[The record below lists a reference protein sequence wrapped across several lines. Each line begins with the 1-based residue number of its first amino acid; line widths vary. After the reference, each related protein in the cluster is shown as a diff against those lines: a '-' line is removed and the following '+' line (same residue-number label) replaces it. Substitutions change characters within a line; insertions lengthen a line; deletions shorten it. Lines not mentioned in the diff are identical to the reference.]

1 MTQNVAMPAAP
12 LSPRASLRWPL
23 IKRAMQQVCPASTLE
38 VGCGQGA
45 MGARLVALTESLT
58 AIEPDADSCEVAA
71 QRIRPRGG
79 TVVNC
84 ATDEL
89 PAGQVFELVSAF
101 EVLEHIE
108 DDSAALQDWRS
119 RVAAD
124 GHLLL
129 SVPAW
134 QHLFGPSDTAV
145 GHFRRY
151 SPDQLTDLLRRNGFE
166 PVWVKLYG
174 WPLTYLLEAVRN
186 KVAGG
191 ERSPDASVA
200 DQTARSG
207 RWLQPSNRL
216 AELAVRV
223 GILPF
228 QGLQRLAPRRGNG
241 IVALARRV

>member
-1 MTQNVAMPAAP
+1 MTGSVKAPAAP
-12 LSPRASLRWPL
+12 LSPRAALRWPL
-23 IKRAMQQVCPASTLE
+23 IKRAMKSTNPGRTLE
-38 VGCGQGA
+38 IGCGQGS
-45 MGARLVALTESLT
+45 MGSRLVALTTSLT

-84 ATDEL
+84 STDAL
-89 PAGQVFELVSAF
+89 PAGQVFDLVSAF

-108 DDSAALQDWRS
+108 DDSAALQEWRS

-151 SPDQLTDLLRRNGFE
+151 SPDQLTDLLRRTGFE